1 MGRPKFKEAFAAA
14 AVIVVTVVVV
24 VIIVVVVAAVV
35 VVMPR
40 NYHRLKFVPKS
51 SFSKIAGDNFSHQ
64 RRNSWPIF
72 FSRRKCEY

>member
-14 AVIVVTVVVV
+14 AVIVVIVVTVVVV
-24 VIIVVVVAAVV
+24 VIIVVVV

-72 FSRRKCEY
+72 FLEGSANIS